1 MRIGLLGGAFDPI
14 HVGHLNCA
22 NQAAE
27 RFELDVVYF
36 VPTAVPPHKKR
47 FWAHPSDRLAMVRR
61 AVASNP
67 LFRVSS
73 LEMADEPSY
82 TIDTVRRFKK
92 KHGAGLYYII
102 GADAFGEVHLWKSSV
117 ELIREC
123 NFVVVS
129 RPGNDMKK
137 TVGVLMKK
145 FHALGVPLAYVKKW
159 GAGSDDAV
167 ITAVGSGTRAYFCS
181 FPEFGVS
188 STEIRAR
195 ITAGKSIKYLVPDSV
210 RQYIIKR
217 GMYKTRL
224 KRQ

>member
-1 MRIGLLGGAFDPI
+1 VRVGLLGGAFDPI

-27 RFELDVVYF
+27 RFDLDVVYF
-36 VPTAVPPHKKR
+36 LPTAIPPHKKR
-47 FWAHPSDRLAMVRR
+47 YWADPSDRLAMVRR

-67 LFRVSS
+67 LFRVSL
-73 LEMADEPSY
+73 LEMGDAPSY

-102 GADAFGEVHLWKSSV
+102 GADAFGDVHSWKSSA

-137 TVGVLMKK
+137 SVGGLVKK
-145 FHALGVPLAYVKKW
+145 FRALGVTLAYLKKW
-159 GAGSDDAV
+159 GADSDDATV
-167 ITAVGSGTRAYFCS
+167 TAVSSGTRAYFCS

-188 STEIRAR
+188 STAIRAR
-195 ITAGKSIKYLVPDSV
+195 IRAGKSIKYLVPDGV
-210 RQYIIKR
+210 RQYIINR
-217 GMYKTRL
+217 GLYKTRL
-224 KRQ
+224 KRP